1 MRYWPLVVLVVLVI
15 AILATSRYTEHRK
28 EANKNSAHQSSPS
41 TPISQDDA
49 SKTGENAG
57 KTEYPPS
64 WVDTFAWPE
73 GATVW
78 ALFLTLFVIAW
89 QSAET
94 REAAKA
100 TQTSAEATLKQ
111 VEIANKTLV
120 LQFRPRVLVRGGFVE
135 KLGEEPLGEPASG
148 EVGFLFVNVG

>member
-1 MRYWPLVVLVVLVI
+1 MFLGYNFSIMLKTFALRYWSLAVLVVLVI
-15 AILATSRYTEHRK
+15 AILAMSRYTEHRK

-41 TPISQDDA
+41 TPISPDDA

-57 KTEYPPS
+57 KAEYPPS

-94 REAAKA
+94 REAANAAK
-100 TQTSAEATLKQ
+100 TSAEAALEQ
-111 VEIANKTLV
+111 
-120 LQFRPRVLVRGGFVE
+120 GGLIV
-135 KLGEEPLGEPASG
+135 ASERAWMIPKIYQPEYVDVM
-148 EVGFLFVNVG
+148 EVDGK